1 MKHYITII
9 FCLFLLAPSENTL
22 ANPITKNLTAK
33 TNSCE
38 IRPEDQENAQ
48 YSDLQ
53 QQEIARRITVR
64 IIANNNIGSGTIL
77 SRNNN
82 SYLVAT
88 NSHVLLEANS
98 DNISIQT
105 VSGKTYTGKII
116 PQTNLKKLDLSILE
130 FYSAEYY
137 CSAPEIVDTTI
148 NLEMPIMAAGYTK
161 GKIIFRKGNV
171 QRIAEPSLKEGYGIG
186 YSVNI
191 IPGMS
196 GGPIINSRGYLIGIN
211 GKRPYPILNSGYI
224 DINGKQ
230 PSAAEIQEFRKLS
243 WGIPVTTLL
252 SQVRTDLLQ
261 KYSLPLPNIATKVA
275 VQPLPPWI
283 AKIEE
288 KVKQFTVRIDNRDGE
303 NGSGVIIAKEG
314 STYTILTAA
323 HVLCEKASNNRC
335 IEQEY
340 SILTGDDKKHP
351 IDRNSIKKEEG
362 VDLAVV
368 KFTSSENYP
377 IATLADYPTQDNQYI
392 FTAGYPK
399 LGENRSPWRF
409 TLGQTFSKEQG
420 LLATRSSD
428 FKSSGSGL
436 QAISVSLTEGY
447 ELVYTNIT
455 LGGMSGGPVLDTE
468 GRVIGIHG
476 RADGQVAIDEKTGD
490 IGPNNGQVQ
499 LGYSLGIPIRTFLG
513 IAPRLN
519 SQAQQIEKTTARELQ
534 SGKIDSIKQVLLS
547 VDISK
552 GSTTASNWLERG
564 NQLLRLGRPREAIT
578 AFDNAIQQKPA
589 FIHLAY
595 YGKGA
600 GLALLS
606 LALFDSGKVEE
617 AAIALEQAI
626 KAKSDFVPAWDYLS
640 LAHGRLGKFNEA
652 LVAINQAIKLQPDN
666 SNLYNTK
673 WQVLSSLKRYQ
684 EAIDA
689 IDQAIK
695 LSPRVAFYN
704 NRGVARFQSG
714 DKQGAIADYNQAIT
728 LDPKFALAYN
738 NRGLARFQSGDKE
751 GAIADYN
758 QAITL
763 NPKNALAYI
772 NRGLAR
778 FQSGDK
784 EGAIA
789 DYNQAITLDPK
800 NALAY
805 IGRGFARFQ
814 SGDKQGAIADFN
826 QAITL
831 DPKNALAYIGRGFA
845 RFQSGDKQGAIA

>member
-137 CSAPEIVDTTI
+137 CSAPEIIDTTI

-161 GKIIFRKGNV
+161 GKIVFRKGNV

-243 WGIPVTTLL
+243 WGIPITTLL

-288 KVKQFTVRIDNRDGE
+288 KVKQFTVRIDNSNGS

-314 STYTILTAA
+314 NIYTILTAA

-340 SILTGDDKKHP
+340 SILTGDNKKHP
-351 IDRNSIKKEEG
+351 IDRNSIKIEEG

-368 KFTSSENYP
+368 KFTSNENYP
-377 IATLADYPTQDNQYI
+377 VATLADYRTTDFQYT
-392 FTAGYPK
+392 FTAGYPN
-399 LGENRSPWRF
+399 LGENNSPWRF
-409 TLGQTFSKEQG
+409 TLGQTFSKERG
-420 LLATRSSD
+420 LFVTSQSD
-428 FKSSGSGL
+428 FKIKDSGL
-436 QAISVSLTEGY
+436 QTSLSEVFLTGGY

-455 LGGMSGGPVLDTE
+455 LGGMSGGPVLDAQ

-476 RADGQVAIDEKTGD
+476 RAEGQIAIDERGGD
-490 IGPNNGQVQ
+490 RGANNGQVQ
-499 LGYSLGIPIRTFLG
+499 LGYSLGIPIGTFLG

-534 SGKIDSIKQVLLS
+534 SGEINSIKQTLLS
-547 VDISK
+547 VDITK

-564 NQLLRLGRPREAIT
+564 NQLWRLGRNREAIT

-595 YGKGA
+595 YGKG
-600 GLALLS
+600 LALAWS
-606 LALFDSGKVEE
+606 KKNMESV
-617 AAIALEQAI
+617 IALEQAV
-626 KAKSDFVPAWDYLS
+626 KAKSDFIPAWNSLS
-640 LAHGRLGKFNEA
+640 IVNRELRKFSKA
-652 LVAINQAIKLQPDN
+652 LLAINQAIQLQPDN
-666 SNLYNTK
+666 PNLYGEK
-673 WQVLSSLKRYQ
+673 SIVLFNLKRYQ

-695 LSPRVAFYN
+695 LSPRASLYSI
-704 NRGVARFQSG
+704 RGAVRYESG
-714 DKQGAIADYNQAIT
+714 DKQGAIADLNQGIT
-728 LDPKFALAYN
+728 LDPNFALAYYGRGTARYNLGDSQGAIDDYNQALKLDPKLAIAYN
-738 NRGLARFQSGDKE
+738 NRGLAR
-751 GAIADYN
+751 YN
-758 QAITL
+758 L
-763 NPKNALAYI
+763 
-772 NRGLAR
+772 
-778 FQSGDK
+778 
-784 EGAIA
+784 
-789 DYNQAITLDPK
+789 
-800 NALAY
+800 
-805 IGRGFARFQ
+805 
-814 SGDKQGAIADFN
+814 GDKQGAIDDYN
-826 QAITL
+826 QALKL
-831 DPKNALAYIGRGFA
+831 DPKLA
-845 RFQSGDKQGAIA
+845 